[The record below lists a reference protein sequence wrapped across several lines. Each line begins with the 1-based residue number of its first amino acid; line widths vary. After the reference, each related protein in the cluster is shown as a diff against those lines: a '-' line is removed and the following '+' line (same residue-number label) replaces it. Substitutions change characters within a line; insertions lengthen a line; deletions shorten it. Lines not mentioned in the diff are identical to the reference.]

1 MYCRSCW
8 VNLPDGTKVC
18 TSCAADQAAQSATP
32 ARPAGRGANHSTGS
46 GEPPQKAPTLYLPDE
61 KISGGRSRTFPI
73 IILILL
79 CVAGYYFYSSRHS
92 PHPDEIEEI
101 GNAKPYGEVAL
112 RAAPAF
118 IPAYVSSEDIV
129 ASTGSLTVDDER
141 DASYVSLVNEATEL
155 INAKRYARARDLME
169 DALFDWPDDPVI
181 IKNLSFS
188 ISGLGFKA
196 LEDGDLAGARERFM
210 TALSYSRELPA
221 IKGLANTYMKLEEYE
236 EALELIL
243 EVREESDY
251 GVDSVLVSLYDH
263 LASAAYRD
271 GDISGALSYVKK
283 ALAIAPENDR
293 LNAWFEKISSE
304 TKVEE
309 DFRTKEG
316 SHFIVKYES
325 GENAVAGHL
334 ISLLLEEAY
343 MRVGYEYGFYPEDS
357 IVAILYTK
365 VQFQDTT
372 RSPSWAGAIYDG
384 RIKMPAGGVTEKTDL
399 LEGVLFHEYTHAIVH
414 RVTKGRRP
422 PVWLNE
428 GFAQYVEGKRT
439 GSRER
444 ELKLIL
450 GANEISLKN
459 LEGSFMGL
467 DARQAQVAY
476 LLSLSAVEYLLDE
489 FGRSSVIWILEHLAG
504 GESMN
509 DALRNSIYLSYD
521 DFEDGWK
528 NSVMR

>member
-1 MYCRSCW
+1 MYCLSCW
-8 VNLPDGTKVC
+8 TNLPDGTEVC
-18 TSCAADQAAQSATP
+18 TKCAADLISQSSTPASPVGGGSRKGTPHRSATP
-32 ARPAGRGANHSTGS
+32 PVTLP
-46 GEPPQKAPTLYLPDE
+46 GEKS
-61 KISGGRSRTFPI
+61 SGGRSGTLF
-73 IILILL
+73 ILILIL
-79 CVAGYYFYSSRHS
+79 ICGTGYYFYSSRQSH
-92 PHPDEIEEI
+92 HPDEIEGI
-101 GNAKPYGEVAL
+101 SDANPYGEVTL
-112 RAAPAF
+112 GRAPAA
-118 IPAYVSSEDIV
+118 IPAYASSEDIV
-129 ASTGSLTVDDER
+129 ASTGSLTVDDAE
-141 DASYVSLVNEATEL
+141 DASYVSLVNEATKL
-155 INAKRYARARDLME
+155 INSKRYAKARELLE

-181 IKNLSFS
+181 NKNLSFS
-188 ISGLGFKA
+188 ISGLGFIA
-196 LEDGDLAGARERFM
+196 LEDGDLDGAKDKFM

-221 IKGLANTYMKLEEYE
+221 IKGLANTYMKLDEYE
-236 EALELIL
+236 EALQLIL
-243 EVREESDY
+243 EVREGAESE
-251 GVDSVLVSLYDH
+251 VDRVLVSLYDH
-263 LASAAYRD
+263 LTGAAYRD

-283 ALAIAPENDR
+283 GLAIAPENDR
-293 LNAWFEKISSE
+293 LNAWFDEISSE

-309 DFRTKEG
+309 AFRTKEG

-399 LEGVLFHEYTHAIVH
+399 LEGVLFHEYTHAVVH

-428 GFAQYVEGKRT
+428 GFAQYVEGRRT
-439 GSRER
+439 DSREG
-444 ELKLIL
+444 ELKAIL
-450 GANEISLKN
+450 GTNKITLKN

-467 DARQAQVAY
+467 DSRQAHVAY
-476 LLSLSAVEYLLDE
+476 LLSLSAVEYMLEE
-489 FGRSSVIWILEHLAG
+489 FGRSSVMWIFEHLSE
-504 GESMN
+504 GESVN
-509 DALRNSIYLSYD
+509 DAIRSSIYLSYD
-521 DFEDGWK
+521 DFEDGWR